1 MTSSFVKKELTPP
14 ERVCFRLRALRQEK
28 KVSLE
33 EMEKRTHISKKY
45 LQAMEECRFRDVPFA
60 CVYQRNF
67 VKSYVEALGV
77 DPEPFLKQYIIEE
90 TLKED
95 KKPKTEHEKEIARS
109 RWCLLPV
116 FLRLGLVVVPA
127 LILVSYL
134 GWQVR
139 RIVTPPKLTIYS
151 PVEGFI
157 TQTGVTLV
165 YGETESEAQV
175 SINGQEIKNS
185 EKGQFKEEISLAEGV
200 NTITIVVKKKHGK
213 TTTETRHVVYKQP
226 VKDINKY

>member
-1 MTSSFVKKELTPP
+1 MMGVFTKKDLIPP

-33 EMEKRTHISKKY
+33 EMERKTRISKKY
-45 LQAMEECRFRDVPFA
+45 LQALEECRFRDVPFA
-60 CVYQRNF
+60 NVYQKNF

-77 DPEPFLKQYIIEE
+77 DSEPFLKQYIIEE
-90 TLKED
+90 TVKED
-95 KKPKTEHEKEIARS
+95 KKPKVEQEKEIRRS
-109 RWCLLPV
+109 RWYILPS
-116 FLRLGLVVVPA
+116 FLRFGLILVPA
-127 LILVSYL
+127 LILIGYL

-139 RIVTPPKLTIYS
+139 RIVTPPSLAIYS

-157 TQTGVTLV
+157 TQNSTLV
-165 YGETESEAQV
+165 IQGETEPEAQI

-185 EKGQFKEEISLAEGV
+185 EKGQFKEEISLADGV

-213 TTTETRHVVYKQP
+213 TTTETRHVVYKL
-226 VKDINKY
+226 KE

>member
-1 MTSSFVKKELTPP
+1 MTSSFVKKALIPP

-33 EMEKRTHISKKY
+33 EMESRTHISKKY

-60 CVYQRNF
+60 GVYQKNF

-77 DPEPFLKQYIIEE
+77 NPEPFLRQYIIEE
-90 TLKED
+90 TVKED
-95 KKPKTEHEKEIARS
+95 KKPKTEQEKEIARS
-109 RWCLLPV
+109 RWNILPT
-116 FLRLGLVVVPA
+116 FLRFALVLIPA
-127 LILVSYL
+127 LILIGYL

-139 RIVTPPKLTIYS
+139 RIVTPPSLTLYS

-157 TQTGVTLV
+157 TPDSTVSVQ
-165 YGETESEAQV
+165 GETEPEAQI

-185 EKGQFKEEISLAEGV
+185 EKGQFKEEINLAEGV
-200 NTITIVVKKKHGK
+200 NTITIVVQKKHGK
-213 TTTETRHVVYKQP
+213 TTTETRHVVYKA
-226 VKDINKY
+226 KD